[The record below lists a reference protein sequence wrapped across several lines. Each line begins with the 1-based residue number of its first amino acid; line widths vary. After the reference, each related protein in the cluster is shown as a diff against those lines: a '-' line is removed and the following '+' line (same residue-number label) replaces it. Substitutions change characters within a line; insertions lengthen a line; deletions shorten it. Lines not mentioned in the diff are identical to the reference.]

1 VVFCVAI
8 GGVGIAAA
16 VLYERGRKSFATA
29 LLFGALFA
37 FIVGLVVLAR
47 EL

>member
-1 VVFCVAI
+1 VIFCVAI

-16 VLYERGRKSFATA
+16 VLYERDRKTLATA

-37 FIVGLVVLAR
+37 FIVGLIVLAQ